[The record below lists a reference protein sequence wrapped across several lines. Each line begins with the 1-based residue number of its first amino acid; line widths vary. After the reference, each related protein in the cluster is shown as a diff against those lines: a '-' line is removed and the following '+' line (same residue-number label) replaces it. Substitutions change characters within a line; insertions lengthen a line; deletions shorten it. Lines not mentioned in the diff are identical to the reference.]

1 MLTFYIIDFLQMSS
15 DQNGELKSEKP
26 EETPLHVD
34 TDMVDAGEEDL
45 RYGWGNIR
53 PKCLQ
58 FLNSP
63 KCFVTALAFFSFIQ
77 GNQQHWHSLS
87 LVQFITTIEPHYR
100 PPWR

>member
-1 MLTFYIIDFLQMSS
+1 MS
-15 DQNGELKSEKP
+15 DQNGKLKSGKP
-26 EETPLHVD
+26 EETPLTPLNVD
-34 TDMVDAGEEDL
+34 IDTEDAGEEEDL

-77 GNQQHWHSLS
+77 GI
-87 LVQFITTIEPHYR
+87 ITAPT
-100 PPWR
+100 